1 LNSIKIFLAQALL
14 HRLGYQQ
21 TNGDK
26 MEDVKLNRRFFLK
39 SGGTAAAVVG
49 SVVIPIKNADAAAPA
64 ASSTT
69 TLAYPKRGVGKA
81 GGMPVNQAISFSYPD
96 TSSPCYAIRMGSAVP
111 GGVGPNSDIVAYSAL
126 CTHMGCPV
134 VYEGGTKTFKC
145 GCHFS
150 VFDPEMGGQMVCGQ
164 ATENLPKVRLDYD
177 AKTDSISAVGIDGLI
192 YGRQA
197 NIL

>member
-1 LNSIKIFLAQALL
+1 
-14 HRLGYQQ
+14 
-21 TNGDK
+21 

-49 SVVIPIKNADAAAPA
+49 SVVIPIHNADAATPA
-64 ASSTT
+64 AATGSTT
-69 TLAYPKRGVGKA
+69 LPYPRKGVGKA
-81 GGMPVNQAISFSYPD
+81 GAMPVNQAVSFSYPD
-96 TSSPCYAIRMGSAVP
+96 TSSPCYAIRMGNAVP
-111 GGVGPNSDIVAYSAL
+111 GGVGPNGDIVAYSAL

-134 VYEGGTKTFKC
+134 IYEGGTKTFKC

-164 ATENLPKVRLDYD
+164 ATESLPKVRLAYD
-177 AKTDSISAVGIDGLI
+177 ANTDSVNAVGIDGLI